1 VSSVNKHKSRA
12 DRKSERQRA
21 SRAKERGLPAASS
34 ETASARSSFAA
45 KRPVR
50 LRHPS
55 QNNGSAWLLVLVG
68 AILVLGVV
76 FVIAQNRKASVM
88 NAPAAPAP
96 RATTSSP

>member
-1 VSSVNKHKSRA
+1 
-12 DRKSERQRA
+12 
-21 SRAKERGLPAASS
+21 
-34 ETASARSSFAA
+34 
-45 KRPVR
+45 VR